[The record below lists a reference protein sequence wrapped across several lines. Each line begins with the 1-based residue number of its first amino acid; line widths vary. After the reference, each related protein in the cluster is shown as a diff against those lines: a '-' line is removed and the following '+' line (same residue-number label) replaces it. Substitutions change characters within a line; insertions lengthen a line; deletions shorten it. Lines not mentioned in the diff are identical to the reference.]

1 MKAKKVIVAV
11 GLAAS
16 LGFGMTACGE
26 AYTGEGVVV
35 SKDIEKKT
43 KSKSGKK
50 KGSTTRTD
58 YEIVVDVPNSDVHKT
73 IDVKKSQ
80 YETIQVG
87 QKVKVEKNK
96 IK

>member
-11 GLAAS
+11 GLAAV

-26 AYTGEGVVV
+26 TYTGDGVVV

-50 KGSTTRTD
+50 KGSTSSTD
-58 YEIVVDVPNSDVHKT
+58 YEIVVDIPGSDVNKT
-73 IDVKKSQ
+73 IDVTKSK
-80 YETIQVG
+80 YESIQIG